1 MNSFWIFQTQH
12 KHFNIMLNELQHRS
26 SEPSHP
32 ASPLEYR
39 HFKLVDSF
47 YTFDNPRD
55 REKIRVTREEKTG
68 TVIEVTKKVRLG
80 DLNIHSPK
88 RSADWRVSVSLEV
101 PGMLNS

>member
-1 MNSFWIFQTQH
+1 
-12 KHFNIMLNELQHRS
+12 MLNELQHRS